1 VNISTFARRAGISPS
16 GVRWYEAA
24 GVLPP
29 PVRQENG
36 YREYGDGDL
45 SRLTLILALR
55 RLGLTPAEA
64 GRMVERFLG
73 GEVMD
78 PTLTATLEQ
87 QRRKIARQREE
98 LERLEFELVDFERTM
113 KAVDPGR
120 GVDARPAPISVLFV
134 CNGNSARSQIAEAL
148 LARFGGPDFDAV
160 SAGTRPRTVHPLAV
174 RVLAEVG
181 TDWQAARAKSV
192 AELLD
197 RRFDY
202 VITLSNSAR
211 EECPNLSG
219 PHSSLH
225 WHLEDPSTIEGPEER
240 RLEAFRATRTE
251 LTARLKP
258 FIEIARRA
266 AGFLPAVAGPEP
278 GSSALRTSG
287 VTVLRERK
295 EQTHATSLHRAPDR
309 P

>member
-1 VNISTFARRAGISPS
+1 VVNISTFARRAGISPS

-29 PVRQENG
+29 PVRRDNG
-36 YREYGDGDL
+36 YREYNDGDL

-64 GRMVERFLG
+64 GRLVDRCLE
-73 GEVMD
+73 GEALD
-78 PTLTATLEQ
+78 PALIETLEQ
-87 QRRKIARQREE
+87 QRRQIARQREE
-98 LERLEFELVDFERTM
+98 LERLEIELVDFESTIA
-113 KAVDPGR
+113 AVDPVR
-120 GVDARPAPISVLFV
+120 GKTVRPDPISVLFV

-148 LARFGGPDFDAV
+148 LARFGGADFEAL
-160 SAGTRPRTVHPLAV
+160 SAGTRPREVHPLAV

-181 TDWQAARAKSV
+181 IDWQDARAKSV
-192 AELLD
+192 AELLE

-211 EECPNLSG
+211 EECPSLLG

-225 WHLEDPSTIEGPEER
+225 WHLEDPSTIEGSEER

-251 LTARLKP
+251 LTARLRP

-266 AGFLPAVAGPEP
+266 AGFLPAVAGAEP
-278 GSSALRTSG
+278 RSSA
-287 VTVLRERK
+287 
-295 EQTHATSLHRAPDR
+295 SLGSPA
-309 P
+309 

>member
-29 PVRQENG
+29 PVRRDNG
-36 YREYGDGDL
+36 YREYSEGDV

-55 RLGLTPAEA
+55 RLGLTPAQA
-64 GRMVERFLG
+64 GRLVDRVLEG
-73 GEVMD
+73 GVLD
-78 PTLTATLEQ
+78 LTLTATLEQ
-87 QRRKIARQREE
+87 QRRKIARQRED
-98 LERLEFELVDFERTM
+98 LDRLEVELVDFERTLA
-113 KAVDPGR
+113 AVDPFR
-120 GVDARPAPISVLFV
+120 GKDARPAPMSVLFV
-134 CNGNSARSQIAEAL
+134 CNGNSARSQVAEAL
-148 LARFGGPDFDAV
+148 LARFGGPDFDAL
-160 SAGTRPRTVHPLAV
+160 SAGTRPRRVHPLAV

-181 TDWQAARAKSV
+181 IDWQAARAKSV
-192 AELLD
+192 AEVLD

-211 EECPNLSG
+211 EECPSLSG

-225 WHLEDPSTIEGPEER
+225 WHLEDPSTIEGSEGR

-251 LTARLKP
+251 LTTRLRP

-278 GSSALRTSG
+278 RSSASTGAS
-287 VTVLRERK
+287 
-295 EQTHATSLHRAPDR
+295 A
-309 P
+309 